1 MKVVVC
7 RLEDFP
13 AGERKIVKA
22 GPRSIGVFNVEGEFF
37 AIRNR
42 CPHQGGPL
50 CIGRLSP
57 WAVASGPGK
66 VTMDGPPRLVAC
78 PWHGW
83 EYDLET
89 GQSFMGPGETRV
101 KAYEVSVARGDTLED
116 VRQAEEDVRVPAAA
130 RAAGREPGPVRRR
143 DLPGVRRRGL
153 RRRRGVGVGAVHD
166 DERLHGN
173 DRRPSQ
179 RARGPPGPSGRSRS
193 STATSTRR

>member
-1 MKVVVC
+1 VKVVVC

-13 AGERKIVKA
+13 DGERKIVKA

-101 KAYEVSVARGDTLED
+101 KAYDVSVARGDALED
-116 VRQAEEDVRVPAAA
+116 VRQAEADVRVPAVA
-130 RAAGREPGPVRRR
+130 RAAGREPGPYVAETFPVYVEE
-143 DLPGVRRRGL
+143 DSV
-153 RRRRGVGVGAVHD
+153 VVEV
-166 DERLHGN
+166 
-173 DRRPSQ
+173 
-179 RARGPPGPSGRSRS
+179 
-193 STATSTRR
+193 